1 LRNRAIFIIKESRMK
16 DSQLEKMSIEELVDL
31 KGRIDA
37 MIGNK
42 KDRKRTELKERLA
55 AMAKEEGYSISDLY
69 NGGGGR
75 KPGRGVRAGGS
86 AAKFQHP
93 DNPAMTWS
101 GRGRK
106 PNWVKELGGDIE
118 RYRVG

>member
-1 LRNRAIFIIKESRMK
+1 MRNLIIKESRMK
-16 DSQLEKMSIEELVDL
+16 DSQLEKMSISELIDL
-31 KGRIDA
+31 KSRIDA
-37 MIGNK
+37 IMTNK
-42 KDRKRTELKERLA
+42 KDRKRVELKERLA
-55 AMAKEEGYSISDLY
+55 AMAKEEGYTIAELY
-69 NGGGGR
+69 NGAAGRKAGRGGGR
-75 KPGRGVRAGGS
+75 ATSS
-86 AAKFQHP
+86 AAKYQHP